1 MAKAK
6 SQTFYRVILLVLFVV
21 FMVSLETAA
30 KHDNSIAGGKSKT
43 GIKIASSRF
52 FFLWLLLLFCFCFVF
67 VVIVIWYG
75 IQCSSAGNPPSNA
88 FR

>member
-6 SQTFYRVILLVLFVV
+6 SQTFHGAILLVLFVV

-43 GIKIASSRF
+43 GIKIASSRW
-52 FFLWLLLLFCFCFVF
+52 FFLWLLSLFCIVFFCFRRNSTMVWNTVF
-67 VVIVIWYG
+67 VSWK
-75 IQCSSAGNPPSNA
+75 SS
-88 FR
+88 FE